1 MKKTFSSFPRKRNLS
16 LSVRE
21 GTKSDPSG
29 DEESCEISCHRP
41 RIVSPGCMLV
51 LSDDDE
57 SQLFSR
63 AAYEILQRKLKQVF
77 HCTSFKQ
84 WSVLKNSEVTSE
96 IGRGNKKQIYY
107 KLKKTSL
114 NSALSPKVSSKDLW
128 KKKKIC

>member
-1 MKKTFSSFPRKRNLS
+1 MKKQETSIVTPVCSVWSTGEKKNKRGTLEVCMKKTFSSFPRKRNLS

-57 SQLFSR
+57 S
-63 AAYEILQRKLKQVF
+63 
-77 HCTSFKQ
+77 
-84 WSVLKNSEVTSE
+84 
-96 IGRGNKKQIYY
+96 
-107 KLKKTSL
+107 
-114 NSALSPKVSSKDLW
+114 
-128 KKKKIC
+128 